1 MTTDPVPRHVAAVW
15 RLSGALYAR
24 RRHARTVLLGLA
36 AAGLL
41 ASGLVVVR
49 SGETGLR
56 LRLGRL
62 VDGRVLP
69 GLSWAAP
76 GLESIARVP
85 TGRTRLLDLTRRG
98 GAPFELLTAD
108 ENLVS
113 VRAQV
118 QYRVED
124 APAFV
129 LEHRDAEKVL
139 RAATAAALVEEVGGT
154 PVESLLTSG
163 KGPLQE
169 AVRRRAQASL
179 EAAGTG
185 LRIAG
190 ITIVAV
196 GPPPGAEDAFNAVAT
211 AASERERRVSEAEG
225 RTAESLALARAE
237 ADRMRRQAASS
248 RRERVEEARGASAR
262 FRALAREV
270 AAAREAGLSS
280 LHREAVARALSRA
293 RIVALPPHGGV
304 EAIRTFLGPP
314 RAAGPK
320 GLPVPPA
327 DAGGKGKIALPPIV
341 PEDLLPKV
349 APPEGGRPPS

>member
-1 MTTDPVPRHVAAVW
+1 VAALW
-15 RLSGALYAR
+15 RLSRALHAGR
-24 RRHARTVLLGLA
+24 RRVRAVLLGLA
-36 AAGLL
+36 ALALL

-56 LRLGRL
+56 FRAGRL
-62 VDGRVLP
+62 VDARVLP

-76 GLESIARVP
+76 GLESVARIP

-98 GAPFELLTAD
+98 GAPLELLTAD

-124 APAFV
+124 AAAFA
-129 LEHRDAEKVL
+129 LAHRDAERVL

-154 PVESLLTSG
+154 QVEALLTSG

-185 LRIAG
+185 LRLSGVSIA
-190 ITIVAV
+190 AV
-196 GPPPGAEDAFNAVAT
+196 GPPPGAEDAFNSVST

-237 ADRMRRQAASS
+237 ADRTRRQAASA
-248 RRERVEEARGASAR
+248 RRERVEEARGASTR
-262 FRALAREV
+262 FRSLAREV
-270 AAAREAGLSS
+270 ASAREAGVSS
-280 LHREAVARALSRA
+280 LHREALARALSRA
-293 RIVALPPHGGV
+293 RIVALPPRGGV
-304 EAIRTFLGPP
+304 EAIRTILGSAEPRPAPP
-314 RAAGPK
+314 AAAG
-320 GLPVPPA
+320 GR
-327 DAGGKGKIALPPIV
+327 DRSIALPPIV
-341 PEDLLPKV
+341 PEEILPKV
-349 APPEGGRPPS
+349 AAPPGGVPPT